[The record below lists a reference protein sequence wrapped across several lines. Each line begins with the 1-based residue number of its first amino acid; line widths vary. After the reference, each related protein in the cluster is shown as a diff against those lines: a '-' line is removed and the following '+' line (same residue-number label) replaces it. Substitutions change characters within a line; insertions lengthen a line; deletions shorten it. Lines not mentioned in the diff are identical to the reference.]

1 MKIATFAFTDDGD
14 IPNHPHWPMIVYQ
27 EALGEAEADAACAFE
42 AIFARHGWDD
52 GWRNGIFAFPHYH
65 SNAHEVLGIARGE
78 AIVRFG
84 GAAGQ
89 ELKVAKG
96 DAVLLPAGTGHQRL
110 SASPD
115 LLVIGAYPPG
125 PARDL
130 LRAGEPDKA
139 LIRNRV
145 RKVPRPVTDPIGGKD
160 GPMASLWKLQPSN
173 A

>member
-1 MKIATFAFTDDGD
+1 MRIETFTFTDDGD

-27 EALGEAEADAACAFE
+27 GAVSAGDAASAFE
-42 AIFARHGWDD
+42 TAFAQNGWGD

-65 SNAHEVLGIARGE
+65 SNAHEVLGIAQGE

-84 GAAGQ
+84 GKAGQ

-110 SASPD
+110 SASAD
-115 LLVIGAYPPG
+115 LLVIGAYPSG
-125 PARDL
+125 PPRDL
-130 LRAGEPDKA
+130 MRSGEPDKVI
-139 LIRNRV
+139 IRERV
-145 RKVPRPVTDPIGGKD
+145 RTVPKPLADPFGGKH
-160 GPMASLWKLQPSN
+160 GPMISLWKLQGSN